1 MKLRQFAEISK
12 RNHRTKK
19 EYPMDTLFKNVIK
32 IMGCLS
38 IYESVKKFAI
48 SDFL

>member
-19 EYPMDTLFKNVIK
+19 EYPMDTLFKK
-32 IMGCLS
+32 CYKDYGMSKYL
-38 IYESVKKFAI
+38 
-48 SDFL
+48 